1 MTAKLGLILSLECY
15 LALDARQLTECTYP
29 PCSRS
34 SRSSSLFA
42 AKCGKWSG
50 NGPTRVHGAGSIR
63 KVTNRAAGA

>member
-1 MTAKLGLILSLECY
+1 MTAKLGLIFSLECY

-34 SRSSSLFA
+34 SSLFA
-42 AKCGKWSG
+42 ATCGKWSG